1 MAETGILPLPMEL
14 VAECRAAF
22 DAVDQDGNGL
32 LDGAELGLMLARL
45 GTRIDP
51 AVQDDLLGA
60 LDIDRDGRISFAEFT
75 LTLLGAIDPGK
86 MNPALRLLF
95 DVVDRDGSGAL
106 EPRELGRALARL
118 GKERTPQELEQ
129 LVREADLNDDGA
141 LEMAEFLRLM

>member
-1 MAETGILPLPMEL
+1 MLPLPVAL

-22 DAVDQDGNGL
+22 DAVDGDGNGR

-51 AVQDDLLGA
+51 AIQDDLLGA
-60 LDIDRDGRISFAEFT
+60 LDLDQDGTISFAEFA

-86 MNPALRLLF
+86 LSPALRLLF

-118 GKERTPQELEQ
+118 GRERSPEEVEKIVQQ
-129 LVREADLNDDGA
+129 ADLDSSGS
-141 LEMAEFLRLM
+141 LELAEFLRLL